1 MLEQYGCM
9 ERNMKIIEKI
19 YDIQTGETTVIEREE
34 SVEEKAEREKTE
46 AEHAAAI
53 EAKAQTDIK
62 RAALL
67 EKLGIT
73 EEEARLLLG

>member
-1 MLEQYGCM
+1 MLENYGCM

-34 SVEEKAEREKTE
+34 TVEEKAEREKVE
-46 AEHAAAI
+46 SDYAAAI
-53 EAKAQTDIK
+53 EAKAQADIK

-67 EKLGIT
+67 QKLGIT
-73 EEEARLLLG
+73 EEEAKLLLG